1 METNFEITC
10 NAFVSKE
17 VDRLARL
24 SPCELMQ
31 LTQKGVE
38 VTVADKAAKL
48 FHHIV
53 DFGDTRRIGVIL
65 LFPSKLGFGGWQ
77 FRGGVRV
84 HLRSERIS
92 GAEAAELFDFL

>member
-1 METNFEITC
+1 METDFEITC
-10 NAFVSKE
+10 NAFVSRE

-31 LTQKGVE
+31 LTQIGVD

-48 FHHIV
+48 FHRIA
-53 DFGDTRRIGVIL
+53 DFGDTRQIGVIL

-92 GAEAAELFDFL
+92 DDEAAELFDFL